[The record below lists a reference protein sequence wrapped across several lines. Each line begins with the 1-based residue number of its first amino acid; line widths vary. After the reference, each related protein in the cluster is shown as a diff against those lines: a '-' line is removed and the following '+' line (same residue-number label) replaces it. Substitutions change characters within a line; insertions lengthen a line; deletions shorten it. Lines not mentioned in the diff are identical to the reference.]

1 MEEKKME
8 KCISGAVFCLAAA
21 VLESSKYISAA
32 VYMSG
37 NTSQGK
43 ELFSDGLQYI
53 GAGPDIMA
61 ALALAAGVL
70 LVTWGLIEANRR
82 K

>member
-8 KCISGAVFCLAAA
+8 KCISGAVFCPAA

-43 ELFSDGLQYI
+43 ELFADGLQYI

-70 LVTWGLIEANRR
+70 LVTWGLIEANSR